1 MENGF
6 TKEFMRVTGGQ
17 LKTEFRVEPTIPL
30 EIKLWVERLRL
41 AELIRGSA
49 AHSPSVCSKPAEGF
63 HCKRRGGEQA
73 SGPFQVLG
81 RSIFLETLI
90 QGPEELDC
98 RLVMACSGGHP
109 HQVIHDP

>member
-1 MENGF
+1 MDKGF
-6 TKEFMRVTGGQ
+6 TKELMRVTGGQ

-63 HCKRRGGEQA
+63 HCKRRDGEQNEGA
-73 SGPFQVLG
+73 QLHTDQYGSYGEQWVTPGLG
-81 RSIFLETLI
+81 QIIATEKEY
-90 QGPEELDC
+90 PPCE
-98 RLVMACSGGHP
+98 A
-109 HQVIHDP
+109 